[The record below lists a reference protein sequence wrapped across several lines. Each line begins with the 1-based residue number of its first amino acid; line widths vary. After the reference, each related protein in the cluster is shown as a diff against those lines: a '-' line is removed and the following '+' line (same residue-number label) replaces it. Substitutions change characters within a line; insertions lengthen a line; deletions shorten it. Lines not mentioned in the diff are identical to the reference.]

1 MTISPLISPI
11 NLFGLGSINP
21 VSATL
26 AQGSTSSL
34 AALTGSSTVVQI
46 SELGHLLSSIVAF
59 QDSLSALHPG
69 STDSGLGNNF
79 GTDFGSLAAEAQSF
93 VDAFNGLQ
101 TDISPFGGIDGGSG
115 LFGILSGSSQTTQ
128 INNALNERFAS
139 TFDNGNSGLTHLADI
154 GIQLQASPI
163 PGLGGRASIDLAK
176 LKSAFDGDPAGSFSL
191 LSKAVESFGTLAS
204 GFTGDTSNGSLIGSL
219 LRINAAQQSL
229 GLLGAFTGSQTGLQG
244 ASDLLA
250 LASLSGG
257 TTSSQAQLLSAMN
270 QFTLVSSLLG

>member
-1 MTISPLISPI
+1 MTISPLISPL

-21 VSATL
+21 LSATL
-26 AQGSTSSL
+26 AQGSTSTL
-34 AALTGSSTVVQI
+34 AAFTGSSTVVQI

-59 QDSLSALHPG
+59 QDSLSVLHPG

-101 TDISPFGGIDGGSG
+101 ADISPFGSIEGGSG
-115 LFGILSGSSQTTQ
+115 LFGILAGSSQTTQ
-128 INNALNERFAS
+128 INDALNERFAS
-139 TFDNGNSGLTHLADI
+139 AFDNGDSDLTHLADI
-154 GIQLQASPI
+154 GIELQPSSI

-176 LKSAFDGDPAGSFSL
+176 LKSAFDTDPAGSFSL
-191 LSKAVESFGTLAS
+191 LSNAVESFGTLAS
-204 GFTGDTSNGSLIGSL
+204 DFTGDTNSGSLLGSL
-219 LRINAAQQSL
+219 LRINITQQSL

-244 ASDLLA
+244 TSDLLA
-250 LASLSGG
+250 LASLSDG
-257 TTSSQAQLLSAMN
+257 TTNSQAQLLSAMN